1 MPKLF
6 GCSLC
11 LFNTIDLITRFAWCG
26 HGMHQVGEPMT
37 RFALCGHGMHQVDE
51 PITRFA
57 LCGHGMHH
65 VLFFQTDLCTVDD
78 IVESLRLSR
87 IVATVVRLG
96 TFRRITPTDYR
107 TAHFCIFV
115 FLSTV
120 ALLVLQKLYMM

>member
-1 MPKLF
+1 MGFEPATTVLSPIPKLF

-11 LFNTIDLITRFAWCG
+11 LFNTIDLT
-26 HGMHQVGEPMT
+26 T
-37 RFALCGHGMHQVDE
+37 RFALCGHGMHRVDE
-51 PITRFA
+51 PMTRFA

>member
-11 LFNTIDLITRFAWCG
+11 LFNTTDL
-26 HGMHQVGEPMT
+26 M
-37 RFALCGHGMHQVDE
+37 
-51 PITRFA
+51 TRFA